1 MGNGR
6 LIFRI
11 ICFSGIVIP
20 AFALLGFGIFVC
32 IRSSGREE
40 YAYEVASDTT
50 TGIFMVCL
58 ASVYIAIM
66 SLLFVCCCCG
76 DREANVLPHVVVQV
90 VPGPNTQPPTQEKM
104 MRDTL
109 TAEVERV
116 PSVIGVDADHVVV
129 VVENPR

>member
-6 LIFRI
+6 IIFRI
-11 ICFSGIVIP
+11 SCFSGIVIS
-20 AFALLGFGIFVC
+20 AFVLLGFGLFVC
-32 IRSSGREE
+32 IRSSGRDERADEE
-40 YAYEVASDTT
+40 ASDTT

-58 ASVYIAIM
+58 AIVYIAIM

-76 DREANVLPHVVVQV
+76 DRGTNVLPHVVQV

-104 MRDTL
+104 ISDTL